1 MDIEHVRILIASEDI
16 DANEDLLLIFE
27 EKNIS
32 VLVLSHIED
41 TKYIDIKKVSD
52 LVIIDLANI
61 NELFLETMVEYCIKG
76 DFLTPIV
83 YIKSNHERELACN
96 LLQKAPGAII
106 TRPFNLEK
114 IIFLLER
121 ILKNISI
128 KKKIDVEHQYHDILM
143 QTAIVTKTNPEGIIT
158 YANNNFCKL
167 SGYTIDELLGKPH
180 NIVRHPDMPKSS
192 FEDMWKTIKNKEMW
206 HGRVKNLKKNGG
218 YYTSNVVIVP
228 LLDDRGEITEY
239 MAIRSDITKLEM
251 MQEKIIKDKEREK
264 EILARQYT
272 LEEVSKTKD
281 ELLVVFTHEL
291 KTPLNAIINFS
302 EYVAK
307 KISKLEIDEK
317 KKLSDLMLSVKKN
330 ALEML
335 DNIVNIIDL
344 SKLKSGKINI
354 HLTLVDAKHLIE
366 DLLIKFAPI
375 IEHENIDI
383 HVRLEDGCII
393 ESDRLRLSQIISNV
407 LSNAIKY
414 GNKKVLI
421 TLKKQGRAVLIAIE
435 DNGEGVTEKEKI
447 FELYEQGDD
456 NKTTRKSKG
465 TGVGLH
471 FVKYL
476 SKELKIE
483 IEVEKSAILGGAR
496 FLIKKDL

>member
-32 VLVLSHIED
+32 ILVVSDIED

-52 LVIIDLANI
+52 LVIIDLAHSKKS
-61 NELFLETMVEYCIKG
+61 FLEAIIDICIEG

-83 YIKSNHERELACN
+83 YIKSNNEKELAFN
-96 LLQKAPGAII
+96 LLQKAPAAII
-106 TRPFNLEK
+106 TKPFNLEK
-114 IIFLLER
+114 ITSLLEK

-143 QTAIVTKTNPEGIIT
+143 QTAIVSKANPEGIIT
-158 YANNNFCKL
+158 YANDNFCKL
-167 SGYTIDELLGKPH
+167 SGYERAELIGKPH

-192 FEDMWKTIKNKEMW
+192 FEDMWKTIKNKQMW

-264 EILARQYT
+264 EILARQHT

-344 SKLKSGKINI
+344 SKLKSGKMNI
-354 HLTLVDAKHLIE
+354 HLSLVDVKHLIE

-383 HVRLEDGCII
+383 HIKLEEGCII
-393 ESDRLRLSQIISNV
+393 ESDRLRFSQIISNV

-421 TLKKQGRAVLIAIE
+421 TLKKEGRAVLVGIE
-435 DNGEGVTEKEKI
+435 DNGDGISDKEKI
-447 FELYEQGDD
+447 FELYEQGD
-456 NKTTRKSKG
+456 NSKITRKSKG

-476 SKELKIE
+476 CKELGMVID
-483 IEVEKSAILGGAR
+483 VEKSTILGGAR